1 MSTLLT
7 LLAAGDGFNPLGHV
21 LDHAVSGTGGSVKAS
36 FVMVLLGAVLVSA
49 ILLSAARRIRIGP
62 ESEGHDRWVTRGR
75 LAQLVE
81 AVTVYLRDE
90 MILPVMGERLTRRY
104 LGFLLSLFYFVLV
117 LNLLGMIPFLD
128 LQTALSR
135 GVLGHEKAM
144 IFFGGTATASLAVT
158 GALAFVSFVVIQIH
172 SIRELGLKGWL
183 EHLCGGHELVHGP
196 KGLLLVVPI
205 IFVVEFLGLFI
216 KPAALAIRLFAN
228 MVGGHT
234 LMATLLMF
242 GGLALSSGLSL
253 AAVGGI
259 SLVSGLFAVLVGVLE
274 VFVACLQAFIFMF
287 LTAVFIAT
295 MSHGEEHE
303 HGHDDAHGETHGHG
317 HEHGHAIA
325 EAKAV
330 H

>member
-1 MSTLLT
+1 MPTLLS

-21 LDHAVSGTGGSVKAS
+21 LDHAISGTGGGLKAS
-36 FVMVLLGAVLVSA
+36 LVMVLLGAALVVAILVSA
-49 ILLSAARRIRIGP
+49 AKRIAIGP
-62 ESEGHDRWVTRGR
+62 ESEGHARWVTKGR

-81 AVTVYLRDE
+81 AVTVYLRNE

-104 LGFLLSLFYFVLV
+104 LGFLLSLFYFILV
-117 LNLLGMIPFLD
+117 LNLLGMIPLLD

-135 GVLGHEKAM
+135 GVFGMDKAT

-158 GALAFVSFVVIQIH
+158 GALAFVAFLVIQIH
-172 SIRELGLKGWL
+172 SVRELGVKGWL
-183 EHLCGGHELVHGP
+183 EHLCGGAELVHGP
-196 KGLLLVVPI
+196 KALWLVVPI

-242 GGLALSSGLSL
+242 GGLALTSGLSF

-259 SLVSGLFAVLVGVLE
+259 SLISGLFAVLIGILE
-274 VFVACLQAFIFMF
+274 IFVACLQAFIFMF

-295 MSHGEEHE
+295 MSHGEDHEHE
-303 HGHDDAHGETHGHG
+303 HGDAHGHDHGD
-317 HEHGHAIA
+317 HALA
-325 EAKAV
+325 EANAL